1 MVIARMGMILRP
13 VKRVDAHLEV
23 WCSQKEGSHDPH
35 QDEDDRTAGEERRVS
50 RGGPCH
56 PRTDFEDENTFL
68 LLGEWSSPEALQD
81 HICRDHIRA
90 LLVAMD
96 LLAEPPDVKF
106 IHVAHTAGMEAI
118 AAARNGLRQTSDER
132 SQKMGI

>member
-1 MVIARMGMILRP
+1 MILTKMRMIVRP
-13 VKRVDAHLEV
+13 EKREEYLEV
-23 WCSQKEGSHDPH
+23 VRATLGP
-35 QDEDDRTAGEERRVS
+35 TRVEPGCIS
-50 RGGPCH
+50 SCLYR
-56 PRTDFEDENTFL
+56 DFEDENTFL